1 MARVAVV
8 GSGFIGRAWAI
19 TFARAG
25 HDVALWDQDPEAPH
39 RAIDFIASVAPDL
52 AANNLLGGATP
63 EALLA
68 RLRAEKTLAAALAD
82 ADHVQENAPER
93 LDVKTA
99 IFSEL
104 DRLAPQTAVLASSSS
119 AILPSR
125 FTEHLAHRQ
134 RCLVIHPINPPYLIP
149 AAELVPAPW
158 TTAETVER
166 ARAFLIAAGQAPI
179 VMKRALDGFVMN
191 RMQGALLEEAF
202 RLVADGFASVEDV
215 DVGIREG
222 LALRWSFMGPFE
234 TIDLNAP
241 AGVRDYVERYQ
252 GIYANLFEQMQRRV
266 DWAGP
271 VLGQVEGERRAKL
284 AANQLVERQKW
295 RDRRLMALAA
305 HKRRA
310 ARDIGA

>member
-179 VMKRALDGFVMN
+179 VMKRELDGFVMN

-202 RLVADGFASVEDV
+202 RLVADGFASGRSWARSRRSTSTLPRACATMSRDTRASTPTCSSRCS
-215 DVGIREG
+215 GASIGRAQC
-222 LALRWSFMGPFE
+222 LAKWKASAAPSSRPISLSSVRNGE
-234 TIDLNAP
+234 TVA
-241 AGVRDYVERYQ
+241 
-252 GIYANLFEQMQRRV
+252 
-266 DWAGP
+266 
-271 VLGQVEGERRAKL
+271 
-284 AANQLVERQKW
+284 
-295 RDRRLMALAA
+295 
-305 HKRRA
+305 
-310 ARDIGA
+310 